1 MMALSTIPADGSGR
15 VNERQLVARV
25 VDGDPAAQRE
35 LYDSHVDRIY
45 RLSYR
50 LAGEDELARDFTQL
64 TFIRAFERIGDF
76 RFESSLAT
84 WLHTIGVSIA
94 LNGLRKVK
102 TARNREAPI
111 EAASSVGTI
120 SREAEPDLKSRLK
133 SAIDSLSE
141 KYRTVFLMHDV
152 EGYTHEEIGAALGI
166 PPGTSKTRLFQGRAK
181 LREALADFR
190 GEWIHE

>member
-1 MMALSTIPADGSGR
+1 MMALMVPDARGR
-15 VNERQLVARV
+15 VSETQLVARV
-25 VDGDPAAQRE
+25 INGDPAAQRE
-35 LYDSHVDRIY
+35 MYESHVDRVY
-45 RLSYR
+45 RLAYR

-76 RFESSLAT
+76 RGESSLAT

-111 EAASSVGTI
+111 EAASSVGTYD
-120 SREAEPDLKSRLK
+120 REAEPDLKVRLQE
-133 SAIDSLSE
+133 AIDSLSE

-152 EGYTHEEIGAALGI
+152 EGFTHEEIASALGI
-166 PPGTSKTRLFQGRAK
+166 PVGTSKTRLFQGRAK

-190 GEWIHE
+190 GEWIS

>member
-1 MMALSTIPADGSGR
+1 MALTVPDARGR
-15 VNERQLVARV
+15 VSETQLVARV
-25 VDGDPAAQRE
+25 INGDPAAQRE
-35 LYDSHVDRIY
+35 MYESHVDRVY
-45 RLSYR
+45 RLAYR

-76 RFESSLAT
+76 RGESSLAT

-111 EAASSVGTI
+111 EAASSVGTYD
-120 SREAEPDLKSRLK
+120 RQAEPDLKVRLQE
-133 SAIDSLSE
+133 AIDSLSE

-152 EGYTHEEIGAALGI
+152 EGFTHDEIGATLGI
-166 PPGTSKTRLFQGRAK
+166 PAGTSKTRLFQGRAK

-190 GEWIHE
+190 EEWVS

>member
-1 MMALSTIPADGSGR
+1 MMALRVPDTRGR
-15 VNERQLVARV
+15 VSETQLVARV
-25 VDGDPAAQRE
+25 INGDPAAQRE
-35 LYDSHVDRIY
+35 MYESHVDRVY
-45 RLSYR
+45 RLAYR

-76 RFESSLAT
+76 RGESSLAT

-102 TARNREAPI
+102 TARTREAPI
-111 EAASSVGTI
+111 EAASSVG
-120 SREAEPDLKSRLK
+120 SYDREAEPDLKVRLK
-133 SAIDSLSE
+133 EAIDDLSE

-152 EGYTHEEIGAALGI
+152 EGFTHEEIAESLGI
-166 PPGTSKTRLFQGRAK
+166 PVGTSKTRLFQGRAK

-190 GEWIHE
+190 GEWIS

>member
-1 MMALSTIPADGSGR
+1 MMALTVPDARRGWVS
-15 VNERQLVARV
+15 ERQLIARV

-35 LYDSHVDRIY
+35 LYESHVDRVY
-45 RLSYR
+45 RLAYR

-102 TARNREAPI
+102 TARTREAPI
-111 EAASSVGTI
+111 EAASTI
-120 SREAEPDLKSRLK
+120 GAFTREAEPDLKVRLRA
-133 SAIDSLSE
+133 AIDSLSE

-181 LREALADFR
+181 LRELLADFR
-190 GEWIHE
+190 GEWIND

>member
-1 MMALSTIPADGSGR
+1 MALTVSDARGR
-15 VNERQLVARV
+15 VSERQLVARV
-25 VDGDPAAQRE
+25 VDGDPLAQRE
-35 LYDSHVDRIY
+35 LYESHVDRVY
-45 RLSYR
+45 RLAYR

-94 LNGLRKVK
+94 LNGLRKMK
-102 TARNREAPI
+102 TARTREAPI
-111 EAASSVGTI
+111 EAASSIGSV
-120 SREAEPDLKSRLK
+120 SREAEPDLKVRLK
-133 SAIDSLSE
+133 IAIDSLGE

-152 EGYTHEEIGAALGI
+152 EGFTHEEIGAALGI
-166 PPGTSKTRLFQGRAK
+166 PSGTSKTRLFQGRAK

-190 GEWIHE
+190 GEWIS

>member
-1 MMALSTIPADGSGR
+1 MMALKVPDARRGWVS
-15 VNERQLVARV
+15 ERQLIARV

-35 LYDSHVDRIY
+35 LYESHVDRVY
-45 RLSYR
+45 RLAYR

-102 TARNREAPI
+102 TARTREAPI
-111 EAASSVGTI
+111 EAASSIGTI
-120 SREAEPDLKSRLK
+120 TREAEPDLKVRLK
-133 SAIDSLSE
+133 EAIDSLSE

-152 EGYTHEEIGAALGI
+152 EGFTHEEIGAALGI
-166 PPGTSKTRLFQGRAK
+166 PAGTSKTRLFQGRAK

-190 GEWIHE
+190 GEWIS

>member
-1 MMALSTIPADGSGR
+1 MMALTVPDARGR
-15 VNERQLVARV
+15 VSETQLVARV
-25 VDGDPAAQRE
+25 INGDPAAQRE
-35 LYDSHVDRIY
+35 MYESHVDRVY
-45 RLSYR
+45 RLAFR

-76 RFESSLAT
+76 RGESSLAT

-111 EAASSVGTI
+111 EAASSVGTYD
-120 SREAEPDLKSRLK
+120 REAEPDLKVRLQE
-133 SAIDSLSE
+133 AIDSLSE

-152 EGYTHEEIGAALGI
+152 EGFTHEEIASALGI
-166 PPGTSKTRLFQGRAK
+166 PVGTSKTRLFQGRAK

-190 GEWIHE
+190 GEWIS

>member
-1 MMALSTIPADGSGR
+1 MAQLSVPNNGHGR
-15 VNERQLVARV
+15 VSERQLVARV

-35 LYDSHVDRIY
+35 LYDSHVDKVY
-45 RLSYR
+45 RLAYR

-102 TARNREAPI
+102 TARTREAPI
-111 EAASSVGTI
+111 EAASSIGTFT
-120 SREAEPDLKSRLK
+120 REAEPDLKVRLK
-133 SAIDSLSE
+133 AAIDSLSE

-152 EGYTHEEIGAALGI
+152 EGFTHDEIGATLGI
-166 PPGTSKTRLFQGRAK
+166 PAGTSKTRLFQGRAK

-190 GEWIHE
+190 EEWVS

>member
-1 MMALSTIPADGSGR
+1 MMALTVPDARGR
-15 VNERQLVARV
+15 VSESQLVARV
-25 VDGDPAAQRE
+25 INGDPAAQRE
-35 LYDSHVDRIY
+35 MYESHVDRIY
-45 RLSYR
+45 RLAYR

-76 RFESSLAT
+76 RGESSLAT

-111 EAASSVGTI
+111 EAASSVGTYT
-120 SREAEPDLKSRLK
+120 REAEPDLKVRLNA
-133 SAIDSLSE
+133 AIEALSD

-152 EGYTHEEIGAALGI
+152 EGFTHEEIAAALDI
-166 PPGTSKTRLFQGRAK
+166 PVGTSKTRLFQGRAK

-190 GEWIHE
+190 GEWIS